1 MSPANRET
9 SSLPVS
15 LLFLALGISWT
26 HRASLQEA
34 ERADSLRHSH
44 PRERPEAGL
53 GPAAHA
59 VQRDLRCGIQCHLQH
74 GGWSLPAVIMVRLAP
89 QMGTD
94 GDTGCGITGLGDAAL
109 MARTQFRSWWSS
121 RQTEGDRDREPDGQ
135 RQKETDREKQRQP
148 PLWLRRSSF
157 VTLSL

>member
-9 SSLPVS
+9 SSLPVR

-44 PRERPEAGL
+44 PRERPGAGL

-59 VQRDLRCGIQCHLQH
+59 VQRDLRCGISGLQH
-74 GGWSLPAVIMVRLAP
+74 GGWSLPAVIMVRLVP

-109 MARTQFRSWWSS
+109 MARVRDQDSIQELVEFKTERG
-121 RQTEGDRDREPDGQ
+121 RQRQRARWTEIDRDR
-135 RQKETDREKQRQP
+135 
-148 PLWLRRSSF
+148 
-157 VTLSL
+157 